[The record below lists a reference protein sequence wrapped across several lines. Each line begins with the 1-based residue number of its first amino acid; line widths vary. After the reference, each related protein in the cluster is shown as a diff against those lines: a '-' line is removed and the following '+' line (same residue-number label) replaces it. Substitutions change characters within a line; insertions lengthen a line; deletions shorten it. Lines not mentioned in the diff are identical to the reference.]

1 MVPQTRID
9 NEGSKVKSYGSTTTT
24 MSLKWDLQLPV
35 LKVRLMLSVLP
46 RQKRDYS
53 QKRSLILKPIEQGQ
67 LWVILSRLKL

>member
-46 RQKRDYS
+46 RQKRDY
-53 QKRSLILKPIEQGQ
+53 
-67 LWVILSRLKL
+67 